1 MRVVCYYLTLSGN
14 HNVVLLVKVKDAPG
28 VADGD
33 SMLGK
38 NGIYYRVWEVDFV
51 ELFRRLITRTS

>member
-51 ELFRRLITRTS
+51 EHFRRLITRTS